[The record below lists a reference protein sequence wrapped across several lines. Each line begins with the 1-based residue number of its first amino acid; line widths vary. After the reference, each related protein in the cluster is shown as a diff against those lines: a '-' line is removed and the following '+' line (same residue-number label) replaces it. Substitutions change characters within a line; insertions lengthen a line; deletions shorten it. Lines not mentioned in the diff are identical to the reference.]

1 MFLNWMRRHASKQ
14 ELHGGNH
21 GEINTSKSTRNMQK
35 LFDCIRPL
43 LKRFLACLTFH
54 RKKIR
59 LRHLRKRTNPG
70 SAPENACN
78 DVLLSTVVGMKAYS
92 FRKRSVHH
100 RCFLVKLVF
109 TVLRNII
116 FRENCW
122 STASDFKEHFGCI
135 VCFISNKLTNC
146 LAMFTLEI
154 FNQNIAKLKSNI

>member
-1 MFLNWMRRHASKQ
+1 MLRNKSFTV
-14 ELHGGNH
+14 
-21 GEINTSKSTRNMQK
+21 EITGKLTHQSPQRNMQK

-54 RKKIR
+54 RKEIR
-59 LRHLRKRTNPG
+59 LRHLPKRTNPG

-122 STASDFKEHFGCI
+122 STASDFKEHFGRI

-146 LAMFTLEI
+146 QAMFTLEI
-154 FNQNIAKLKSNI
+154 FNQNIAKLKNNI